1 MMYDALAYER
11 QRQEQADIRRGIA
24 RAQVREPKA
33 ARAREHRRIHVPF
46 RRRVSVTASC

>member
-11 QRQEQADIRRGIA
+11 QRQEQADIRRGLA
-24 RAQVREPKA
+24 HAQVREPRP
-33 ARAREHRRIHVPF
+33 ARAREHPRRPGVF